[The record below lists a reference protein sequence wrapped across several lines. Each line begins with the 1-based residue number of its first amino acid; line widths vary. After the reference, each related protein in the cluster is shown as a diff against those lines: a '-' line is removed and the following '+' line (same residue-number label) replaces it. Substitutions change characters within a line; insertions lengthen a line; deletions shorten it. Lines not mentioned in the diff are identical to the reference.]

1 MVISEAPPTS
11 PLFVRGSQ
19 SQESWFTETV
29 ALKGEA
35 CFTQSCARREINR
48 DCES

>member
-1 MVISEAPPTS
+1 MVIPEAPPTS

-19 SQESWFTETV
+19 SQESRFTEMV

-35 CFTQSCARREINR
+35 SFTQSCARLSVR
-48 DCES
+48 